1 VEALTEVWALGGVP
15 VHLKRN
21 ADFEARELYY
31 SLQAKVKWKVWKN
44 DSVHFRFSNPIHEVT
59 TTSLSDTIQERY
71 YADQHRKD
79 VREVVYMSSIRVAC
93 ALSIIAFFCLS
104 VVMTPAQKSSRT
116 RDAARHSGKAA
127 ETFTEIMNVK
137 DKAIP
142 KELLD
147 TAEAIA
153 VFPGVIKAAFIV
165 GGRGGQGVISR
176 RVKGGW
182 SAPAFFNLGGG
193 SFGPQ
198 IGAQRTDYVLLIMNP
213 SGLEGLLKDKFELG
227 GEAGI
232 AAGPVGREAAA
243 STNPRLDAGILS
255 YSRSKGAF
263 IGAALKGAVIS
274 PDNDLNEAIYGKKAD
289 AILTGASMTFAQM
302 PASVRIFPRTLVR
315 YSIK

>member
-1 VEALTEVWALGGVP
+1 MSFIRFSCALTLIAL
-15 VHLKRN
+15 LLLS
-21 ADFEARELYY
+21 A
-31 SLQAKVKWKVWKN
+31 SL
-44 DSVHFRFSNPIHEVT
+44 
-59 TTSLSDTIQERY
+59 
-71 YADQHRKD
+71 
-79 VREVVYMSSIRVAC
+79 
-93 ALSIIAFFCLS
+93 
-104 VVMTPAQKSSRT
+104 TPAQKSRT
-116 RDAARHSGKAA
+116 HDAARHAGEAA

-153 VFPGVIKAAFIV
+153 VFPGVIKAAFV
-165 GGRGGQGVISR
+165 FGGRGGQGVISR
-176 RVKGGW
+176 RIKGGW

-213 SGLEGLLKDKFELG
+213 SGLDGLLKDKFELG
-227 GEAGI
+227 GEASI

-255 YSRSKGAF
+255 YSRSKGVF

-289 AILTGASMTFAQM
+289 AVLTGQPMTFAQM
-302 PASVRIFPRTLVR
+302 PPSVRIFPRTLVR
-315 YSIK
+315 YSIR

>member
-1 VEALTEVWALGGVP
+1 
-15 VHLKRN
+15 
-21 ADFEARELYY
+21 
-31 SLQAKVKWKVWKN
+31 
-44 DSVHFRFSNPIHEVT
+44 
-59 TTSLSDTIQERY
+59 
-71 YADQHRKD
+71 
-79 VREVVYMSSIRVAC
+79 MSSIRISC
-93 ALSIIAFFCLS
+93 A
-104 VVMTPAQKSSRT
+104 VVLVVLLVSSALITPAQKSSRT
-116 RDAARHSGKAA
+116 QDAARHASEAA
-127 ETFTEIMNVK
+127 KTFTEIMNVK

-142 KELLD
+142 QELLD

-153 VFPGVIKAAFIV
+153 VFPGVIKAAFLV

-198 IGAQRTDYVLLIMNP
+198 IGAQKTDYVLLIMNE
-213 SGLEGLLKDKFELG
+213 SGLNGLLKDKFELG
-227 GEAGI
+227 GEASI

-263 IGAALKGAVIS
+263 IGAALKGAVIT

-289 AILTGASMTFAQM
+289 AVLQSQPITFAKM
-302 PASVRIFPRTLVR
+302 PPSVRIFPRTLVR
-315 YSIK
+315 YSIR